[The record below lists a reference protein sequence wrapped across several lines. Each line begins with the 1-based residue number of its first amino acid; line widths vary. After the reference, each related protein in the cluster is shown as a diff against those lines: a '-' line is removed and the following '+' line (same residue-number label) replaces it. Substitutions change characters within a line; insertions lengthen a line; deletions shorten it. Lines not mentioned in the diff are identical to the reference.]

1 MKHCRWLVRNALFCL
16 VATLVAGSG
25 LAQQGA
31 RLRPAVRVDPI
42 EAILDAFG
50 THNVVALGE
59 PHGNEQAHAFR
70 VSLIRD
76 PRFAATVNDIVVE
89 CGNARYQDVM
99 DRFVRGEDIPDA
111 SLRPVWQ
118 NTTVANFVWDRPIY
132 EEFFRTVRAVNA
144 SRPKTSQIRVLLGD
158 PPIDWSNVHSVEDH
172 LHWLRERDSY
182 PANIIRQEVFAKQ
195 RRALVVYGDGH
206 LWRNDAGENL
216 VRLLESVGGTKVF
229 TISTPTAADL
239 VTVQADIASW
249 SKPSIALLRE
259 TVLGATEFA
268 PLFQLPSG
276 RFHSRR
282 MEEQVDALLY
292 LGPPSA
298 MTVSRLSPNLCSDAA
313 YVEMRLRRMA
323 IDPGPP
329 GSPAPI
335 DRLKQNCAA
344 VVGR

>member
-1 MKHCRWLVRNALFCL
+1 
-16 VATLVAGSG
+16 
-25 LAQQGA
+25 
-31 RLRPAVRVDPI
+31 
-42 EAILDAFG
+42 
-50 THNVVALGE
+50 
-59 PHGNEQAHAFR
+59 
-70 VSLIRD
+70 
-76 PRFAATVNDIVVE
+76 
-89 CGNARYQDVM
+89 
-99 DRFVRGEDIPDA
+99 
-111 SLRPVWQ
+111 
-118 NTTVANFVWDRPIY
+118 
-132 EEFFRTVRAVNA
+132 VRAVNA